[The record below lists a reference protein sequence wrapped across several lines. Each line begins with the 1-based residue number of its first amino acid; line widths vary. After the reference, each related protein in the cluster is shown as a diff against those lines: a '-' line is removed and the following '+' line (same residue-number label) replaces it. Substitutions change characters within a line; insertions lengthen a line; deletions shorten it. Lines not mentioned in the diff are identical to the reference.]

1 MLNRK
6 WSSRASIVSFFLFIY
21 FATVGALP
29 ALIEWTGFSTTGRI
43 TQIIRNRGRI
53 VILCDAPHWGIG
65 ATAGSRSFNAV
76 GMLPAN
82 TELIPTVAAVAPIT
96 IDGKK
101 IGFDQLKVGLRVSVQ
116 YSIMEELGRLDVAAR
131 RIEGWTSAPTKGSAK
146 RDR

>member
-6 WSSRASIVSFFLFIY
+6 WSSRASIVSLFLLIY

-65 ATAGSRSFNAV
+65 STGRTGGFNAV
-76 GMLPAN
+76 GVLPAN
-82 TELIPTVAAVAPIT
+82 TELIPTVAAVAPII

-101 IGFDQLKVGLRVSVQ
+101 IGFDQLRVGLRVSVQ
-116 YSIMEELGRLDVAAR
+116 YSIMEELGGLDIAAR
-131 RIEGWTSAPTKGSAK
+131 RIEGWTSAPTKTQPKGH
-146 RDR
+146 